1 MAGNDRK
8 RLETIGQ
15 KTIVD
20 QIINTLTE
28 SIIRGDYK
36 SGPKL
41 PSEFALMEELQ
52 VSRNSLR
59 EAMKI
64 LATMG
69 IVEIKR
75 GDGTYICSQVNPTL
89 FDRLVYSMIY
99 DVSSSDELL
108 ELRQILD
115 ESTVQ
120 LAMSKITP
128 EEVEKLQH
136 SIDKMKDACK
146 NQDVEQMQTCDLEF
160 HMLLIDS
167 CKNIFFIRILKSV
180 YSIFEKSIVENV
192 RKETVDSKAPLYH
205 QRILDCIVNKDYN
218 TVHEVVAE
226 SLATWRERV

>member
-1 MAGNDRK
+1 
-8 RLETIGQ
+8 LETIGQ
-15 KTIVD
+15 QTIVD

-36 SGPKL
+36 SGSKL
-41 PSEFALMEELQ
+41 PSEFELMEEMQ

-120 LAMSKITP
+120 LAMSKITL
-128 EEVEKLQH
+128 EEVEKLQN
-136 SIDKMKDACK
+136 SINEMRAACK
-146 NQDVEQMQTCDLEF
+146 NQDVERMQTCDLEF

-192 RKETVDSKAPLYH
+192 KKETVDSKAPLYH
-205 QRILDCIVNKDYN
+205 QRILDCIVSKDYN
-218 TVHEVVAE
+218 KVHEVVEE

>member
-1 MAGNDRK
+1 MAGNGRK
-8 RLETIGQ
+8 KLETIGQ
-15 KTIVD
+15 QTIVD

-36 SGPKL
+36 SGSKL
-41 PSEFALMEELQ
+41 PSEFELMEEMQ

-115 ESTVQ
+115 TASRRQSRT
-120 LAMSKITP
+120 AMP
-128 EEVEKLQH
+128 ECALGRAWIRSQGSVPSETAGPMQW
-136 SIDKMKDACK
+136 
-146 NQDVEQMQTCDLEF
+146 QDT
-160 HMLLIDS
+160 
-167 CKNIFFIRILKSV
+167 
-180 YSIFEKSIVENV
+180 
-192 RKETVDSKAPLYH
+192 APS
-205 QRILDCIVNKDYN
+205 R
-218 TVHEVVAE
+218 
-226 SLATWRERV
+226 